1 LSKLLPFVIFVVV
14 LMVVVVVI
22 VVVVLLFKGS
32 TMAILV
38 IVHAYSVFF
47 FSFFVKQYP
56 SEISGRP
63 FLGQNP
69 SLAKQ
74 LAQCGITARISV
86 RFYEQFC

>member
-1 LSKLLPFVIFVVV
+1 
-14 LMVVVVVI
+14 MVI

-38 IVHAYSVFF
+38 IVHAYSVFFF